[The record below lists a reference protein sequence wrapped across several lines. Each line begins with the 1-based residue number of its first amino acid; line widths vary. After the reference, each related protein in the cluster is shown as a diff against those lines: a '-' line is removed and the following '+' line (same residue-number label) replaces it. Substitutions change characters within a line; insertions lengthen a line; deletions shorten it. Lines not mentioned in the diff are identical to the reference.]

1 MSFLINNFVELTVT
15 GLVLGA
21 VYGLVALGYTLVY
34 GVLQLINFAHSEVW
48 MFGSFAAV
56 WVDRRPSASPRAA
69 RWPVVI
75 GVLLLA
81 LLAAMA
87 VSGGVALL
95 LERVAYRRLIR
106 LDAPKL
112 VALISAIG
120 ASFALAEFMGLRDRI
135 ADFFGLRDTLD
146 PYVRSARDNT
156 RFQNPLETEG
166 VFTVG
171 GYTVSNVDII
181 IIVSAI
187 LMMVALDQFIRRT
200 RTGRGIRAVAQDS
213 EAAALMGVNSNRVIL
228 ATFLVGGIMAGAAG
242 AAVPDALRRHPL
254 QRRLPARRQGVHRRR
269 PRRHRQRPRR
279 AARRL
284 RPRPGRELRLGL
296 FGSRVDATSSPS
308 CCWSSSCCS
317 GPPACSARPWGGPA
331 HERTAHPAPQGST
344 AAGCRP
350 RPSARPTTRAQPLG
364 WDRGALARR
373 VTALPRPA
381 KWALIG
387 LLVVFLYALPLLE
400 IPILSTPG
408 HATSARAVHRGQLRA
423 RRPGAQ
429 HRARLRRP
437 ARPRLRRLLRRRRLH
452 GRGASAPSTAQL
464 SWWLLIP
471 LAVVLTTISGILL
484 GAPTLRVRGDY
495 LAIVTLGFGEI
506 IRLTALNLEWLG
518 AAQGHH
524 RACRARRASSC
535 SRSRTWSGR
544 ARRRSSTSTTR
555 RRSCSSA
562 WPTRRRTTG

>member
-1 MSFLINNFVELTVT
+1 MSFLIDNFVELTVT

-56 WVDRRPSASPRAA
+56 WVTVALGVAPGSALPI
-69 RWPVVI
+69 VI

-156 RFQNPLETEG
+156 RFQNPLQTEG

-213 EAAALMGVNSNRVIL
+213 EAAALMGVNRNRIIR
-228 ATFLVGGIMAGAAG
+228 ATFLVGGIMAGAAALLYLMRFG
-242 AAVPDALRRHPL
+242 VTRWNAGFLLGVKAFTAAV
-254 QRRLPARRQGVHRRR
+254 
-269 PRRHRQRPRR
+269 
-279 AARRL
+279 
-284 RPRPGRELRLGL
+284 LG
-296 FGSRVDATSSPS
+296 GI
-308 CCWSSSCCS
+308 
-317 GPPACSARPWGGPA
+317 GNI
-331 HERTAHPAPQGST
+331 
-344 AAGCRP
+344 
-350 RPSARPTTRAQPLG
+350 
-364 WDRGALARR
+364 RGALLGGFVLGLAENYGS
-373 VTALPRPA
+373 
-381 KWALIG
+381 ALIG
-387 LLVVFLYALPLLE
+387 SEWRDVVAFLLLVV
-400 IPILSTPG
+400 
-408 HATSARAVHRGQLRA
+408 
-423 RRPGAQ
+423 
-429 HRARLRRP
+429 
-437 ARPRLRRLLRRRRLH
+437 
-452 GRGASAPSTAQL
+452 
-464 SWWLLIP
+464 
-471 LAVVLTTISGILL
+471 ILL
-484 GAPTLRVRGDY
+484 FRPTGL
-495 LAIVTLGFGEI
+495 LGES
-506 IRLTALNLEWLG
+506 L
-518 AAQGHH
+518 
-524 RACRARRASSC
+524 
-535 SRSRTWSGR
+535 GR
-544 ARRRSSTSTTR
+544 AR
-555 RRSCSSA
+555 A
-562 WPTRRRTTG
+562 

>member
-1 MSFLINNFVELTVT
+1 MSFLIDNFVELTVT

-56 WVDRRPSASPRAA
+56 WVTVAIGLAPGSALPA
-69 RWPVVI
+69 VI

-181 IIVSAI
+181 IIVSAL

-213 EAAALMGVNSNRVIL
+213 EAAALMGVNRNRIIR
-228 ATFLVGGIMAGAAG
+228 ATFLVGGIMAGAAALLYLMRFG
-242 AAVPDALRRHPL
+242 VTRWNAGFLLGVKAFTAAV
-254 QRRLPARRQGVHRRR
+254 
-269 PRRHRQRPRR
+269 
-279 AARRL
+279 
-284 RPRPGRELRLGL
+284 LG
-296 FGSRVDATSSPS
+296 GIGNV
-308 CCWSSSCCS
+308 
-317 GPPACSARPWGGPA
+317 
-331 HERTAHPAPQGST
+331 
-344 AAGCRP
+344 
-350 RPSARPTTRAQPLG
+350 
-364 WDRGALARR
+364 RGALLGGFILGLAENYGS
-373 VTALPRPA
+373 
-381 KWALIG
+381 ALIG
-387 LLVVFLYALPLLE
+387 SEWRDVVAFLLLVV
-400 IPILSTPG
+400 
-408 HATSARAVHRGQLRA
+408 
-423 RRPGAQ
+423 
-429 HRARLRRP
+429 
-437 ARPRLRRLLRRRRLH
+437 
-452 GRGASAPSTAQL
+452 
-464 SWWLLIP
+464 
-471 LAVVLTTISGILL
+471 ILL
-484 GAPTLRVRGDY
+484 FRPTGL
-495 LAIVTLGFGEI
+495 LGES
-506 IRLTALNLEWLG
+506 L
-518 AAQGHH
+518 
-524 RACRARRASSC
+524 
-535 SRSRTWSGR
+535 GR
-544 ARRRSSTSTTR
+544 AR
-555 RRSCSSA
+555 A
-562 WPTRRRTTG
+562 